1 MSSRTRGTSLI
12 EAMAAMVVFVIGI
25 IGVMQMNVLASQQ
38 NNMARS
44 QTAAS
49 KIARDLADAFER
61 IPYDHPLLTKN
72 STLDVDSPDF
82 VNLDQEVANRWL
94 LKDLATAPAG
104 RPLLG
109 AAEAIMESEGGGTF
123 YEVGWR
129 AREFVTPDPIT
140 PGRQL
145 YSRRIAI
152 MVRYPTPGGIRQV
165 TVWAIK
171 FDPTEVLKDQGARD
185 F

>member
-1 MSSRTRGTSLI
+1 MSSNARGTSLI
-12 EAMAAMVVFVIGI
+12 EAMAAMVVFSIGI

-38 NNMARS
+38 NNVARS
-44 QTAAS
+44 QTTAS

-61 IPYDHPLLTKN
+61 IPYDHPLVSDS
-72 STLDVDSPDF
+72 STLEVDSPDF
-82 VNLDQEVANRWL
+82 TNFGVTDKLKL
-94 LKDLATAPAG
+94 LADVDATGPN

-109 AAEAIMESEGGGTF
+109 AAEAIMQSEGAGTF

-129 AREFVTPDPIT
+129 AREAVIQDPNNA
-140 PGRQL
+140 GKLL

-152 MVRYPTPGGIRQV
+152 MVRYPAPGGLRQV

-171 FDPTEVLKDQGARD
+171 FDPREVLQSQTARD